1 MSSLSSL
8 SIQRPVLATVLSIVI
23 VLFGVIG
30 MNFLGVR
37 EYPSVDPPII
47 SVSTSYVGANAEIV
61 ESQITEPIEESVN
74 GIAGI
79 RAMTSTS
86 RDGRSNINIEFN
98 LNINLEEA
106 ANDVRDKVSQVVGRL
121 PPDVDP
127 PVVSKA
133 DADASPIMFLNL
145 QSNNRSLLE
154 LSSIAETVFKE
165 RFQTIDGVSVVNIW
179 GEKRYSMRLWI
190 LPERLVAYSLTPLD
204 IRSALQRENV
214 ELPSGSIEGNN
225 TELSVRTQG
234 RLETAE
240 EFNNLIIKEEEGRIV
255 RFKDI
260 GYAELGAENLRT
272 SFRRDGIP
280 MVGIAIVP
288 QPGSNHIEIADAI
301 YERLAQ
307 IEREL
312 PEDMKVDIGFDSTK
326 FIRASISEVQ
336 ETIYIAFGLVVLII
350 FLFLRDWRT
359 TVIPVVAIPVSLIG
373 AFFIMYISGFSIN
386 VLTLLGIV
394 LAIGLV
400 VDDAIVVVENIYTKV
415 EAGMTPLEAA
425 VKGSREIFFAVIA
438 TTVALAAVFMPVVF
452 LQGLTG
458 RLFREFGVVIAGSV
472 IISAFVALTMTPML
486 SAKLLKNRERQNWFY
501 RVTEPFF
508 SGLTNGYRRSLN
520 GFLSLRWLA
529 FVVIAIAGA
538 MIYFMG
544 SNLPAELA
552 PLEDR
557 SRLRGNVTAPE
568 GATFEYT
575 DKYMNLVADSL
586 SQAVP
591 ELAGLITITS
601 GGPGGGSTN
610 SGSITMILKEAEE
623 RERSQEEIMDA
634 VMPKLT
640 KLTGARAF
648 LYQEP
653 TIGDRRGGLP
663 VQFVIQAPNFDKL
676 REVLPKFMDEA
687 RQDPTFSIVDL
698 DLKFTKPEISI
709 AIDRQKAQDVGVS
722 VADIAQ
728 TLQLGL
734 SGQRFGYFIMNGKQY
749 QVIGQVE
756 REDRNAPTDLRSLY
770 VRSRT
775 GEMIQLDN
783 LVTTSE
789 RTTPPALYR
798 YNRFTAA
805 TVTAG
810 LAEGKTIGDG
820 IIAMRAISDKV
831 LDESY
836 YTALK
841 GASKDYEESSS
852 SLIFA
857 FGLALVL
864 IYLVLAAQFES
875 FIDPLIIMFTVP
887 LALAGAVL
895 ALWWTEETLNIFS
908 EIGIIMLIGLVAK
921 NGILIVEFANQR
933 KEDGLSR
940 ADAIREAAV
949 SRFRPILMTSLSA
962 ALGALPIALALGAGS
977 ESRIGMGVAIVGGLL
992 FATVLTLY
1000 VIPAIYSYLSSKKA
1014 NMILEIPD
1022 EDEETPRK
1030 KPEPA
1035 LAEAE

>member
-8 SIQRPVLATVLSIVI
+8 SISRPVLATVMSIVI
-23 VLFGVIG
+23 VLFGIIA
-30 MNFLGVR
+30 MNFLGIR

-47 SVSTSYVGANAEIV
+47 SVSTSYVGANAEVI

-79 RAMTSTS
+79 RSISSTS
-86 RDGRSNINIEFN
+86 RDGRSNITIEFN
-98 LNINLEEA
+98 LTVNLEEA

-133 DADASPIMFLNL
+133 DADSNPIMFMNL
-145 QSNNRSLLE
+145 KSSNRSLLE

-165 RFQTIDGVSVVNIW
+165 RFQTIEGVSIVNIW

-190 LPERLVAYSLTPLD
+190 LPERLVAYQLTPLD
-204 IRSALQRENV
+204 IRNALQRENI
-214 ELPSGSIEGNN
+214 ELPSGSIEGNA

-240 EFNNLIIKEEEGRIV
+240 EFNNLIIKEENGRIV

-260 GYAELGAENLRT
+260 GYAELGPENLRT
-272 SFRRDGIP
+272 SFRRDGVP

-288 QPGSNHIEIADAI
+288 QPGSNHIEIADAV
-301 YERLAQ
+301 YERTEQ
-307 IEREL
+307 IKREL
-312 PEDMKVDIGFDSTK
+312 PEDITIETGSDSTA

-359 TVIPVVAIPVSLIG
+359 TIIPIIAIPVSLVG
-373 AFFIMYISGFSIN
+373 SFFIMYVAGFSIN
-386 VLTLLGIV
+386 ILTLLGIV

-400 VDDAIVVVENIYTKV
+400 VDDAIVVVENIYTKI
-415 EAGMTPLEAA
+415 ESGMTPLEAA
-425 VKGSREIFFAVIA
+425 VKGSREIFFAVVA

-486 SAKLLKNRERQNWFY
+486 SSKLLKSRARHNWFY

-508 SGLTNGYRRSLN
+508 VGLSNGYRNSLN
-520 GFLSLRWLA
+520 LFLRARWLA
-529 FVVIAIAGA
+529 FVIIIVSGGI
-538 MIYFMG
+538 IYLLG
-544 SNLPAELA
+544 TTLSAELA

-557 SRLRGNVTAPE
+557 SRLRGTITAPE
-568 GATFEYT
+568 GSTFEFT
-575 DKYMNLVADSL
+575 DAYITKLADSINNM
-586 SQAVP
+586 VP
-591 ELAGLITITS
+591 ELRALVAITS
-601 GGPGGGSTN
+601 GGPGGGSAN
-610 SGSITMILKEAEE
+610 SGSLTLMLKEPEE
-623 RERSQEEIMDA
+623 RDRTQEEIMNA
-634 VMPKLT
+634 LMPKIS
-640 KLTGARAF
+640 KQTGARAF

-663 VQFVIQAPNFDKL
+663 VQFVIQSPTFEKL
-676 REVLPKFMDEA
+676 REVLPTFLDEA
-687 RQDPTFSIVDL
+687 RKDPNFSIVDL
-698 DLKFTKPEISI
+698 DLKFNKPEIRI
-709 AIDRQKAQDVGVS
+709 NIDRQKAQDVGVS

-756 REDRNAPTDLRSLY
+756 REDRNAPIDLRSLY

-783 LVTTSE
+783 LVTTTE
-789 RTTPPALYR
+789 QTNPPALYR
-798 YNRFTAA
+798 YNRFVAA
-805 TVTAG
+805 TVSAG

-820 IIAMRAISDKV
+820 IAAMRSISDKV

-857 FGLALVL
+857 FALALVL

-875 FIDPLIIMFTVP
+875 FIDPFIIMFTVP

-895 ALWWTEETLNIFS
+895 ALWWTDETLNIFS

-933 KEDGLSR
+933 KEDGLNR
-940 ADAIREAAV
+940 LEAIKDAAV
-949 SRFRPILMTSLSA
+949 SRFRPILMTSLA
-962 ALGALPIALALGAGS
+962 TVLGAMPIALALGAGS
-977 ESRIGMGVAIVGGLL
+977 ESRVGMGIAVVGGLL
-992 FATVLTLY
+992 FATLLTLY

-1014 NMILEIPD
+1014 NKLLEIPD
-1022 EDEETPRK
+1022 EMEDTHHHK
-1030 KPEPA
+1030 SA
-1035 LAEAE
+1035 VTLAEAH

>member
-8 SIQRPVLATVLSIVI
+8 SITRPVLATVMSIVI
-23 VLFGVIG
+23 VLFGIIA
-30 MNFLGVR
+30 MNFLGIR

-47 SVSTSYVGANAEIV
+47 SVSTSYVGANAEVI

-79 RAMTSTS
+79 RSISSTS
-86 RDGRSNINIEFN
+86 RDGRSNITIEFN
-98 LNINLEEA
+98 LTVNLEEA

-133 DADASPIMFLNL
+133 DADSNPIMFMNL
-145 QSNNRSLLE
+145 KSSNRSLLE

-165 RFQTIDGVSVVNIW
+165 RFQTIEGVSIVNIW
-179 GEKRYSMRLWI
+179 GEKRYAMRLWI
-190 LPERLVAYSLTPLD
+190 LPERLVAYQLTPLD
-204 IRSALQRENV
+204 IRNALQRENI
-214 ELPSGSIEGNN
+214 ELPSGSIEGNA

-260 GYAELGAENLRT
+260 GYAELGPENLRT
-272 SFRRDGIP
+272 SFRRDGVP

-288 QPGSNHIEIADAI
+288 QPGSNHIEIADAV
-301 YERLAQ
+301 YARTEQ
-307 IEREL
+307 IKREL
-312 PEDMKVDIGFDSTK
+312 PEDISIETGSDSTA
-326 FIRASISEVQ
+326 FIRASIHEVQ

-359 TVIPVVAIPVSLIG
+359 TIIPIIAIPVSLVG
-373 AFFIMYISGFSIN
+373 SFFIMYVAGFSIN
-386 VLTLLGIV
+386 ILTLLGIV

-400 VDDAIVVVENIYTKV
+400 VDDAIVVVENIYTKI
-415 EAGMTPLEAA
+415 ESGMTPLEAA
-425 VKGSREIFFAVIA
+425 VKGSREIFFAVVA

-486 SAKLLKNRERQNWFY
+486 SSKLLKSRERHNWFY

-508 SGLTNGYRRSLN
+508 VGLSNGYRNSLN
-520 GFLSLRWLA
+520 LFLKARWLA
-529 FVVIAIAGA
+529 FVIIILSGGI
-538 MIYFMG
+538 IYFLG
-544 SNLPAELA
+544 TTLSAELA

-557 SRLRGNVTAPE
+557 SRLRGTITAPE
-568 GATFEYT
+568 GSTFEFT
-575 DKYMNLVADSL
+575 DAYITKLADSINNM
-586 SQAVP
+586 VP
-591 ELAGLITITS
+591 ELRALVAITS

-610 SGSITMILKEAEE
+610 SGSLTLMLKEPEE
-623 RERSQEEIMDA
+623 RERTQEEIMNA
-634 VMPKLT
+634 LMPRISKQ
-640 KLTGARAF
+640 TGARAF

-663 VQFVIQAPNFDKL
+663 VQFVIQSPTFEKL
-676 REVLPKFMDEA
+676 REVLPTFLDEA
-687 RQDPTFSIVDL
+687 RKDPNFSIVDL
-698 DLKFTKPEISI
+698 DLKFNKPEIRI
-709 AIDRQKAQDVGVS
+709 NIDRQKAQDVGVS

-756 REDRNAPTDLRSLY
+756 REDRNAPIDLRSLY

-783 LVTTSE
+783 LVTTTE
-789 RTTPPALYR
+789 QTNPPALYR
-798 YNRFTAA
+798 YNRFVAA
-805 TVTAG
+805 TVSAG

-820 IIAMRAISDKV
+820 IAAMRSISDKV

-857 FGLALVL
+857 FALALVL

-875 FIDPLIIMFTVP
+875 FIDPFIIMFTVP

-895 ALWWTEETLNIFS
+895 ALWWTDETLNIFS

-933 KEDGLSR
+933 KEDGLNR
-940 ADAIREAAV
+940 LEAIKDAAV
-949 SRFRPILMTSLSA
+949 SRFRPILMTSLA
-962 ALGALPIALALGAGS
+962 TVLGAMPIALALGAGS
-977 ESRIGMGVAIVGGLL
+977 ESRVGMGIAVVGGLL
-992 FATVLTLY
+992 FATLLTLY

-1014 NMILEIPD
+1014 NKLLEIPD
-1022 EDEETPRK
+1022 EMEDTHHHK
-1030 KPEPA
+1030 SEPS
-1035 LAEAE
+1035 LAETH

>member
-8 SIQRPVLATVLSIVI
+8 SITRPVLATVMSIVI
-23 VLFGVIG
+23 VLFGVIA
-30 MNFLGVR
+30 MNLLGVR

-47 SVSTSYVGANAEIV
+47 SVSTSYVGANAEVI

-79 RAMTSTS
+79 RAITSTS
-86 RDGRSNINIEFN
+86 RDGRSDITIEFN
-98 LNINLEEA
+98 LTVNLEDA

-121 PPDVDP
+121 PPDVNP

-133 DADASPIMFLNL
+133 DADASPIMFINL
-145 QSNNRSLLE
+145 QSNSRSMLE
-154 LSSIAETVFKE
+154 VSSIAENLFKE
-165 RFQTIDGVSVVNIW
+165 RFQTIDGVSSVRIW

-190 LPERLVAYSLTPLD
+190 LPERLVAYQLTPLD
-204 IRSALQRENV
+204 IRSALQRENI
-214 ELPSGSIEGNN
+214 ELPSGSIEGNT

-234 RLETAE
+234 RLETVE
-240 EFNNLIIKEEEGRIV
+240 DFNNLIIKEENGRIV

-260 GYAELGAENLRT
+260 GYAELGPENLRT

-280 MVGIAIVP
+280 MVGIAVVP

-301 YERLAQ
+301 YERLEQ
-307 IEREL
+307 IKREL
-312 PEDMKVDIGFDSTK
+312 PEDMNVETGFDTTEY
-326 FIRASISEVQ
+326 IRASIHEVQ

-359 TVIPVVAIPVSLIG
+359 TIIPIVAIPVSLVG
-373 AFFIMYISGFSIN
+373 AFFIMYIAGFSIN

-415 EAGMTPLEAA
+415 EAGMSPLEAA
-425 VKGSREIFFAVIA
+425 VKGSREIFFAVVA

-486 SAKLLKNRERQNWFY
+486 SSKLLKNRKRHNWFY
-501 RVTEPFF
+501 RLTEPFF
-508 SGLTNGYRRSLN
+508 TGLTNGYRYTLN
-520 GFLSLRWLA
+520 FFLKTRWLA
-529 FVVIAIAGA
+529 FVVILLSAGI
-538 MIYFMG
+538 IYYLG
-544 SNLPAELA
+544 SSLSAELA

-568 GATFEYT
+568 SSTFEYT
-575 DKYMNLVADSL
+575 DDYMREVADSL
-586 SQAVP
+586 TSAVP
-591 ELAGLITITS
+591 ELNGLITITA
-601 GGPGGGSTN
+601 GGPGGGSAN
-610 SGSITMILKEAEE
+610 SGSITMLLKSSEE
-623 RERSQEEIMDA
+623 RERSQQEIMDD
-634 VMPKLT
+634 VMPKLS
-640 KLTGARAF
+640 KLTTARAF

-663 VQFVIQAPNFDKL
+663 VQFVIQAPNFEKL
-676 REVLPKFMDEA
+676 RGVLPTFLDEA
-687 RQDPTFSIVDL
+687 RKNPAFSIVDV
-698 DLKFTKPEISI
+698 DLKFTKQEINI
-709 AIDRQKAQDVGVS
+709 EIDRQKAQDVGVS

-728 TLQLGL
+728 TLQLSL

-756 REDRNAPTDLRSLY
+756 RKDRDATTDLRSLY

-783 LVTTSE
+783 LVTTTE
-789 RTTPPALYR
+789 RTNPPALYR
-798 YNRFTAA
+798 YNRFISA
-805 TVTAG
+805 TVSAG

-820 IIAMRAISDKV
+820 IAAMRTIADRV

-857 FGLALVL
+857 FALALIL

-875 FIDPLIIMFTVP
+875 FVDPFIIMFTVP
-887 LALAGAVL
+887 LALAGAIL
-895 ALWWTEETLNIFS
+895 ALWWTDTTLNIFS

-933 KEDGLSR
+933 KEDGLHR
-940 ADAIREAAV
+940 MEAIKDAAV
-949 SRFRPILMTSLSA
+949 SRFRPILMTSLA
-962 ALGALPIALALGAGS
+962 TVLGALPIALALGAGS
-977 ESRIGMGVAIVGGLL
+977 ESRVGMGITVVGGLL
-992 FATVLTLY
+992 FATILTLY

-1014 NMILEIPD
+1014 NKLLDIP
-1022 EDEETPRK
+1022 EDMEDTHHHKPVET
-1030 KPEPA
+1030 
-1035 LAEAE
+1035 LAESN